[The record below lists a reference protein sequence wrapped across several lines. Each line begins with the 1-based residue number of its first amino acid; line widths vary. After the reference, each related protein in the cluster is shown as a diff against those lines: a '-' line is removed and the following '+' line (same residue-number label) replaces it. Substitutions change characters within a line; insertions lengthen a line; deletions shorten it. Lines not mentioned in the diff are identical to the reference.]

1 MSLFWVVYE
10 DELQRQVINSTSA
23 ISELEL
29 KKEFLHQARRRGL
42 PVVFPL
48 MDLEDSMLIS
58 TSDIWGRFVEP
69 VTAAS
74 ARYGSK
80 AVVAGR
86 LLESGGQWQG
96 RFLLLLGDEQLSADF
111 EADDSAKV
119 IAQLI
124 DWTGERLCDVYCVQE
139 QRTAATSEQVTW
151 QLLVTDVGSFSSY
164 RKLMDYL
171 AQLSAI
177 RKAEVAEVRGRQL
190 LISVDLVGDVGSLVQ
205 AIELDNKMIPVEDN
219 KALANGQLEQNL
231 LIYQW
236 RP

>member
-1 MSLFWVVYE
+1 M
-10 DELQRQVINSTSA
+10 
-23 ISELEL
+23 
-29 KKEFLHQARRRGL
+29 
-42 PVVFPL
+42 
-48 MDLEDSMLIS
+48 
-58 TSDIWGRFVEP
+58 
-69 VTAAS
+69 
-74 ARYGSK
+74 
-80 AVVAGR
+80 
-86 LLESGGQWQG
+86 
-96 RFLLLLGDEQLSADF
+96 
-111 EADDSAKV
+111 
-119 IAQLI
+119 
-124 DWTGERLCDVYCVQE
+124 
-139 QRTAATSEQVTW
+139 TW

-219 KALANGQLEQNL
+219 KALASGQLEQNL